1 VSSKREDT
9 WDFSDQQSVKM
20 RLSIL
25 LSLCLVLLMVLCF
38 NTVDCKKEKKDV
50 SRGNKKY
57 SVRRKIQGRR
67 QGGKGGR
74 NLGKRKKSKGNAE
87 KKKERKEG
95 KQRRLKTQKR
105 KQKIRKSNT
114 KCSGRQTDTF
124 CPAEKAQALNL
135 LYNKVANFFK
145 QLNRAKAFAKTVK
158 NKKGKKD
165 DFTNDAIIL
174 EDAVGGNFSA
184 PACSSN
190 ARQSSTAGEKG
201 QKLKNCTNS
210 IAEACADI
218 TIDANVTGDCNTKM
232 EAFQTKVTECKSSD
246 ACTCW
251 KEAFAMKSDLSPCNA
266 KDEMDRVKGLKKSCT
281 TKFGECKSAQDGAVE
296 LTATCPASA
305 TTSSPVMTTAS
316 ARRRL
321 VVDFLANHH
330 VVVKRDVHGY

>member
-1 VSSKREDT
+1 MGVSNKREDT
-9 WDFSDQQSVKM
+9 WDFSDQKSTKM

-25 LSLCLVLLMVLCF
+25 LSLCLVLLVVVCF
-38 NTVDCKKEKKDV
+38 NTVDCKKERKDV
-50 SRGNKKY
+50 SRGNKKD
-57 SVRRKIQGRR
+57 SVRRKIQGRKR
-67 QGGKGGR
+67 GGKGGR

-87 KKKERKEG
+87 K
-95 KQRRLKTQKR
+95 R

-114 KCSGRQTDTF
+114 KCSGRQTETF

-210 IAEACADI
+210 TSEACADI

-251 KEAFAMKSDLSPCNA
+251 KEAF
-266 KDEMDRVKGLKKSCT
+266 G
-281 TKFGECKSAQDGAVE
+281 
-296 LTATCPASA
+296 
-305 TTSSPVMTTAS
+305 
-316 ARRRL
+316 
-321 VVDFLANHH
+321 
-330 VVVKRDVHGY
+330 

>member
-1 VSSKREDT
+1 MGVSNKREDT
-9 WDFSDQQSVKM
+9 WDFSDQKSAKM

-25 LSLCLVLLMVLCF
+25 LSLCLVLLVVVCF
-38 NTVDCKKEKKDV
+38 NTVDCKKERKDV
-50 SRGNKKY
+50 SRGNKKD
-57 SVRRKIQGRR
+57 SVRRKNQGRKK
-67 QGGKGGR
+67 GGKGGR

-95 KQRRLKTQKR
+95 KQRRLTTQKR

-114 KCSGRQTDTF
+114 KCSGRQTDSF

-145 QLNRAKAFAKTVK
+145 QLNR
-158 NKKGKKD
+158 
-165 DFTNDAIIL
+165 
-174 EDAVGGNFSA
+174 
-184 PACSSN
+184 
-190 ARQSSTAGEKG
+190 
-201 QKLKNCTNS
+201 
-210 IAEACADI
+210 AEACADI

-281 TKFGECKSAQDGAVE
+281 SKFGECKSAQDGAVE

-330 VVVKRDVHGY
+330 VVVKRGVHEY